1 MDEKDAHR
9 LTDLTADL
17 LMTFGRMKRSTHRAM
32 PGDVHPGTEF
42 GILDSIL
49 RHGCRTVPEIAAKRG
64 VARQS
69 IQAVVNKLVE
79 TGTIELSDNSDHK
92 SSKLLNVTS
101 RGTTFYDVVHQNLRG
116 KYLKTNAS
124 LRDGDIEA
132 AIRIMSL
139 LAETWLPN
147 AEVD

>member
-17 LMTFGRMKRSTHRAM
+17 LMTFGRMKRSTQRAE
-32 PGDVHPGTEF
+32 PGNVHPSSEF

-69 IQAVVNKLVE
+69 VQAVVNKLVE
-79 TGTIELSDNSDHK
+79 TGTLELSDNSDHK

-101 RGTTFYDVVHQNLRG
+101 RGNGFYELVHRNLRD
-116 KYLKTNAS
+116 KYLQMDAP

-139 LAETWLPN
+139 LAETWRPN
-147 AEVD
+147 AEAD